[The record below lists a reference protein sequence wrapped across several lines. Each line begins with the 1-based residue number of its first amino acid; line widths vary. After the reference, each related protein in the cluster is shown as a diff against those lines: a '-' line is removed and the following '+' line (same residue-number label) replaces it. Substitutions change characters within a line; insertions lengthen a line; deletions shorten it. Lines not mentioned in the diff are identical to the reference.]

1 MNEKTVYFREL
12 HTNMSVAHF
21 DSMLYGSADLLGFA
35 LPRAEKNKKLSIFIE
50 IVLSYD

>member
-35 LPRAEKNKKLSIFIE
+35 LPRAEKNKKNFQYSLK
-50 IVLSYD
+50 YY